1 MKGITA
7 GAARSIENLIRAGLK
22 LGMGGDLFGEEL
34 HCLQGGELKLRGEIS
49 APLDVLRSATSIG
62 MEILQKS
69 GELGCTRPGAL
80 ADSLV
85 LEGKPFANLGLFE
98 DAGRNIPMIMKD
110 GDVVRCLL

>member
-1 MKGITA
+1 MQFTV
-7 GAARSIENLIRAGLK
+7 RSG
-22 LGMGGDLFGEEL
+22 
-34 HCLQGGELKLRGEIS
+34 
-49 APLDVLRSATSIG
+49 
-62 MEILQKS
+62 
-69 GELGCTRPGAL
+69 LGCTRPGAL